1 MTIGEWIARFGE
13 GPVNDLA
20 RRLGGHR
27 VYVPS
32 EGRLHPEIHAAL
44 GERAEELRWSHTGL
58 RVEIPTLDSVR
69 REVEKRARHEEVRM
83 LISKGLTDRAIER
96 VTGMGRTSVRRIR
109 LRAAQ

>member
-1 MTIGEWIARFGE
+1 MTLGEWIDKFGE
-13 GPVNDLA
+13 PATADLVK
-20 RRLGGHR
+20 RLSGQR
-27 VYVPS
+27 VYIPS
-32 EGRLHPEIHAAL
+32 EGRLHPELYAAL
-44 GERAEELRWSHTGL
+44 GDRAEDLRSSHTGQ

-83 LISKGLTDRAIER
+83 LISKGLTNRAIER